1 MNLSV
6 YSCSWFRKYFT
17 VFKYC
22 NLLLLVHVNS
32 GQACPVENKHIE
44 ITVNGHTLVTE
55 FAANLD
61 SHMCGLAFRH
71 ILPADQG
78 MLFAYA
84 QDQIIGFWM
93 KNTFI
98 TLSIAFLDVDG
109 EILEIHNMDPDDP
122 THHYISRLPARYAL
136 EVNQGWFD
144 KNGVV
149 IGDRAEFD
157 LDAGPEVFRYDR
169 VGK

>member
-1 MNLSV
+1 MKLSINTGG
-6 YSCSWFRKYFT
+6 WFNNFLT

-22 NLLLLVHVNS
+22 TLLPFVHIDLV
-32 GQACPVENKHIE
+32 QACPVENQYME
-44 ITVNGHTLVTE
+44 ISVNGHALVTE
-55 FAANLD
+55 VAADLD

-71 ILPADQG
+71 VLPTGQG

-98 TLSIAFLDVDG
+98 PLSIAFLDRDG
-109 EILEIHNMDPDDP
+109 EIIEIHRMDPND
-122 THHYISRLPARYAL
+122 TSHRYISGSPARYAL

-144 KNGVV
+144 KNGIVP
-149 IGDRAEFD
+149 GDRAEFD
-157 LDAGPEVFRYDR
+157 LHTGPEIFRYDR